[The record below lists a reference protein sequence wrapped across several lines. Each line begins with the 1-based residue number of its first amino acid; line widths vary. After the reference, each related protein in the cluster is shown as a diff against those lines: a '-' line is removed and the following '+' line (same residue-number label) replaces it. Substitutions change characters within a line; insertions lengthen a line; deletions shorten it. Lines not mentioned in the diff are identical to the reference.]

1 MRGWGPL
8 TAVCLG
14 TFMLLL
20 DVTIVVVTLP
30 DMAGALDASLSDLQ
44 WVVDGYA
51 LALAALLL
59 GAGAAADILGRR
71 RVHVAG
77 VVLFA
82 AASLLCGLA
91 SGPGTLVA
99 ARAVQ
104 GVGAAAMFATTLP
117 LLGSVYQ
124 GRRRSAALGV
134 WGAVSGGAAAVG
146 PVLGG
151 LLAQGPG
158 WRWIFFVNLPV
169 SVAAVWLTLRAV
181 PESRGPRGMRVD
193 WAGTAAFAGFAGGTT
208 YAVVRAGEDGWTA
221 PATLTSFA
229 AAALALTVFVLVER
243 RAAHPLLDLALLR
256 RPAFVGV
263 LAGALAFNG
272 VAFGVTP
279 YLSIWMQTL
288 LGMSPVRGGLT
299 LLPMTVAAMVTA
311 VVVGR
316 RFHGVPARLT
326 IGGGLLL
333 IGAGCFAQ
341 AVLGAGSDWTA
352 LVPGFVLVGVGTGF
366 VSPTVAGAALAS
378 VEPARHGMAGGAVN
392 TVRQLGYALGVA
404 VFGTVLTS
412 RMADDLPHGTAHA
425 LAGGGAAALRG
436 VVPEHTLHAAFAA
449 GLDRALVTAGCAGL
463 VAGVLVLA
471 LVRAPRAAAAAAATG
486 ESTAATGES
495 RTGAGESR
503 AGAGESTAPAGVTES
518 AVPTLS
524 EEKTARRP

>member
-1 MRGWGPL
+1 MRSWGTL

-20 DVTIVVVTLP
+20 DVTIVVVALP
-30 DMAGALDASLSDLQ
+30 DMAASLHASLGDLQ

-82 AASLLCGLA
+82 VASLLCGI
-91 SGPGTLVA
+91 STGPAVLVA
-99 ARAVQ
+99 ARALQ
-104 GVGAAAMFATTLP
+104 GVGAAAMLATTLP
-117 LLGSVYQ
+117 LLGSVYRDRQ
-124 GRRRSAALGV
+124 RSVALGV

-151 LLAQGPG
+151 LLTEGPG

-169 SVAAVWLTLRAV
+169 SVVEVWLTLRAV

-193 WAGTAAFAGFAGGTT
+193 WAGMATFAGFGGGVT
-208 YAVVRAGEDGWTA
+208 YAVVRAGEDGWTS
-221 PATLTSFA
+221 PAALTAFGC
-229 AAALALTVFVLVER
+229 AALALVLFVVVER
-243 RAAHPLLDLALLR
+243 RSAHPLLDLALLR

-263 LAGALAFNG
+263 MLGAFAFNG

-279 YLSIWMQTL
+279 YLSIWMQTM

-299 LLPMTVAAMVTA
+299 LLPMTVAAMLVA
-311 VVVGR
+311 VLVGR
-316 RFHGVPARLT
+316 LLHGVPARLT

-333 IGAGCFAQ
+333 IGTGNLCQ
-341 AVLGAGSDWTA
+341 AVLDAGASWTA

-366 VSPTVAGAALAS
+366 VGPTVAGAALAA
-378 VEPARHGMAGGAVN
+378 VPPERAGMAGGAVN

-404 VFGTVLTS
+404 VLGTVLTS
-412 RMADDLPHGTAHA
+412 RMTGTLPGGAAHA
-425 LAGGGAAALRG
+425 LAGGGAGALRG
-436 VVPEHTLHAAFAA
+436 GFPERTLRDAFASGLNGALVVA
-449 GLDRALVTAGCAGL
+449 GLAGT
-463 VAGVLVLA
+463 VAGVLVLL
-471 LVRAPRAAAAAAATG
+471 LVRADRPAQRKG
-486 ESTAATGES
+486 S
-495 RTGAGESR
+495 GADAEKAE
-503 AGAGESTAPAGVTES
+503 AGK
-518 AVPTLS
+518 AVP
-524 EEKTARRP
+524 AHR

>member
-1 MRGWGPL
+1 MRTWGPL

-20 DVTIVVVTLP
+20 DVTIVVVALP
-30 DMAGALDASLSDLQ
+30 DMARSLHTSLSDLQ

-59 GAGAAADILGRR
+59 GVGAAADLLGRR
-71 RVHVAG
+71 RVHVVG

-91 SGPGTLVA
+91 SGPVALVA

-124 GRRRSAALGV
+124 GRQRSAALGV
-134 WGAVSGGAAAVG
+134 WGAVSGAAAAVG

-151 LLAQGPG
+151 VLTEGPG

-169 SVAAVWLTLRAV
+169 SVLAVALTLRLV

-193 WAGTAAFAGFAGGTT
+193 WAGTVTFAAFAGGIT
-208 YAVVRAGEDGWTA
+208 YAVVRAGEDGWTSS
-221 PATLTSFA
+221 PALGAFA
-229 AAALALTVFVLVER
+229 LAALAMVCFVLVER
-243 RAAHPLLDLALLR
+243 RVAHPLLDLSLLR
-256 RPAFVGV
+256 KRAFVGAMV
-263 LAGALAFNG
+263 GALAFNG

-279 YLSIWMQTL
+279 YVSIWMQTL

-299 LLPMTVAAMVTA
+299 LLPLTVAAMVVA
-311 VVVGR
+311 VLVGR
-316 RFHGVPARLT
+316 LLHGAPARLT

-333 IGAGCFAQ
+333 TAAGCLCQ
-341 AVLGAGSDWTA
+341 AVLDAGSGWVV

-366 VSPTVAGAALAS
+366 VSPTVAGAALAA
-378 VEPARHGMAGGAVN
+378 VPPERAGMAGGAVN

-404 VFGTVLTS
+404 AFGTVLTS
-412 RMADDLPHGTAHA
+412 RMGGTLPHDAAHT
-425 LAGGGAAALRG
+425 LAGGGAGALSGTFSEHALR
-436 VVPEHTLHAAFAA
+436 TAFAS
-449 GLDRALVTAGCAGL
+449 GLDAALVTAGVVGL
-463 VAGVLVLA
+463 VAGAAVLVL
-471 LVRAPRAAAAAAATG
+471 VRQPRDRVTGSAPR
-486 ESTAATGES
+486 
-495 RTGAGESR
+495 
-503 AGAGESTAPAGVTES
+503 
-518 AVPTLS
+518 TLK
-524 EEKTARRP
+524 ETVVRQG